1 MSHAPD
7 TNPYASPQAEQRSP
21 DALPS
26 RARAQSIVRRTL
38 LIMAVCVGVNIWAN
52 FYWTDAGLYDRFAAG
67 PVPPVVIGN
76 AIFFGIVFL
85 ILWFSALKSIELLA
99 RPFHMLFGGGVSRED
114 WLTSLHQSLWPMV
127 PATLI
132 GSVLWIVWLVL
143 FHLADHLGGY
153 ALDVVFQIAGHAL
166 GAWVYL
172 TVFWNWYQL
181 RRKQPVPTA

>member
-1 MSHAPD
+1 MSNL
-7 TNPYASPQAEQRSP
+7 NPYASPQADQQSP
-21 DALPS
+21 EVLPL
-26 RARAQSIVRRTL
+26 RAQAHSYVRRAL

-52 FYWTDAGLYDRFAAG
+52 FYWAEPGPYNRFAAG
-67 PVPPVVIGN
+67 PVPPIVIVN
-76 AIFFGIVFL
+76 LVFFGVVFL
-85 ILWFSALKSIELLA
+85 VLWFVALRIIEFIA
-99 RPFHMLFGGGVSRED
+99 RLFHLVFGRSVSRDE

-132 GSVLWIVWLVL
+132 GSLLWVLWLVL
-143 FHLADHLGGY
+143 FHLAGHPGGF

-181 RRKQPVPTA
+181 RRNRQVAAA

>member
-1 MSHAPD
+1 MADSPN
-7 TNPYASPQAEQRSP
+7 TNPYASPQAEQQSP

-52 FYWTDAGLYDRFAAG
+52 FYWSHTAPEGAIDLRPALL
-67 PVPPVVIGN
+67 IGN
-76 AIFFGIVFL
+76 GVFFSIVFAL
-85 ILWFSALKSIELLA
+85 LWIFALSLIELMA
-99 RPFHMLFGGGVSRED
+99 RLMYMLFGRDVSRTH

-132 GSVLWIVWLVL
+132 GSVLWIVWLIL
-143 FHLADHLGGY
+143 FHLADHPGGY